1 MNVYDHVYNLDS
13 LLHVSS
19 SMLPLATVT
28 IASSG
33 LSPVTYPEQ
42 VDKGETTNKNNTL
55 KTIER
60 TIIVAPLE
68 LLLVICLEQG
78 SKVRNTIRDESN
90 TLQSFLHGNLRPKQE
105 VSPRGDVSHIW

>member
-33 LSPVTYPEQ
+33 LSPVTCPNKNN
-42 VDKGETTNKNNTL
+42 KGETTNKNNTL
-55 KTIER
+55 YNNNKTIAR
-60 TIIVAPLE
+60 TIVTVAPLE
-68 LLLVICLEQG
+68 LSLVTCLKQG
-78 SKVRNTIRDESN
+78 SKVRNTIRNESN
-90 TLQSFLHGNLRPKQE
+90 TLLVL
-105 VSPRGDVSHIW
+105 